1 MSQNPSDTRP
11 NDTAS
16 GESDISHGK
25 PASKRRVD
33 TKTRDQSDP
42 RLPAGLYIVATPIG
56 NLQDI
61 TFRAVDTLK
70 RADLI
75 ACEDTRTTRRLLTH
89 YGIST
94 ATMPYH
100 DHSDQARREALLTRI
115 RDGEA
120 VALVSD
126 AGTPLISDPGYRLVV
141 DARAEGVPV
150 IPIPGVSSVVTAL
163 SAGGLATDRF
173 FFAGFPPHKSKA
185 RRDLFMECAA
195 IPGTLIFLESPR
207 RLTGALADMA
217 EILGSRQAVVARE
230 LTKLY
235 EEFRAG
241 ELAELAAHYA
251 EAGAPKGEIVV
262 LVGPNN
268 AGPQEIDPASLDRIL
283 RAALDRGEGVKDLA
297 TTVADQTGQKR
308 RAVYQRALTLKQ
320 KKDE

>member
-1 MSQNPSDTRP
+1 M
-11 NDTAS
+11 
-16 GESDISHGK
+16 
-25 PASKRRVD
+25 
-33 TKTRDQSDP
+33 
-42 RLPAGLYIVATPIG
+42 
-56 NLQDI
+56 
-61 TFRAVDTLK
+61 
-70 RADLI
+70 
-75 ACEDTRTTRRLLTH
+75 
-89 YGIST
+89 
-94 ATMPYH
+94 
-100 DHSDQARREALLTRI
+100 TRI

-126 AGTPLISDPGYRLVV
+126 AGTPLISDPGYGWLWMQGRRSFGYP
-141 DARAEGVPV
+141 DSRRFFGIHRPC
-150 IPIPGVSSVVTAL
+150 
-163 SAGGLATDRF
+163 GGLATDRF

-207 RLTGALADMA
+207 RLADALADMA

-251 EAGAPKGEIVV
+251 ETGAPKGEIVV

-268 AGPQEIDPASLDRIL
+268 AGPEEIDPASLDRII

-320 KKDE
+320 EMDE